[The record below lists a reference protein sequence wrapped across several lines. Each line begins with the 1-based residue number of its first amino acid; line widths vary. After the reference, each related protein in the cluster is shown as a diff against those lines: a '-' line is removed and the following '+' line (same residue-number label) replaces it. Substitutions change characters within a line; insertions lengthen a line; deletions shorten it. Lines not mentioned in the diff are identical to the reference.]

1 MFYSDPRNQFAVN
14 VDDEENRLR
23 EEQDKRLIE
32 AWQRLLD
39 EPLTGKD
46 EEREED

>member
-1 MFYSDPRNQFAVN
+1 MFYSDPRNQFVLN
-14 VDDEENRLR
+14 VDDEESRLR

-39 EPLTGKD
+39 EPLTDKN
-46 EEREED
+46 EEPEED